1 MAAVELA
8 VMDSHACRMAV
19 RAAELLR
26 RDPEEEGVFL
36 RALIERC
43 TGSYSVSED
52 ELASRGLGRGSGL
65 AVYDDV
71 FFLPITGCVQEIE
84 KLAANREARDR
95 IAEILDHHAGDRSNR
110 AEEHTS
116 ELQSL

>member
-1 MAAVELA
+1 
-8 VMDSHACRMAV
+8 MAV
-19 RAAELLR
+19 RAAEVLR
-26 RDPEEEGVFL
+26 RDPEEEGGFL

-52 ELASRGLGRGSGL
+52 ELASRGLGRRSGL

-84 KLAANREARDR
+84 KLAANREARAR
-95 IAEILDHHAGDRSNR
+95 TAAILDHQAGRSEARRVGKECVRTGRSRWSPCPSKNKK
-110 AEEHTS
+110 S
-116 ELQSL
+116 